1 MIGLQMWQSQ
11 GWQLK
16 MSDFAMYDLQTIL
29 RYVISC
35 MKIERYDYRIVTL
48 ITIIL

>member
-1 MIGLQMWQSQ
+1 MIGSKMWQSQ

-16 MSDFAMYDLQTIL
+16 MSDVAMYDLQTIM

-35 MKIERYDYRIVTL
+35 MKI
-48 ITIIL
+48 